1 MSCNWPCIINVD
13 TNMQVY
19 FCVSVQFAHIIIYFL
34 ILWHVI
40 FIFFFVA
47 AVTANCYLLLNL
59 EYVSCNILVHI
70 IHSTVFKNH
79 NKESS
84 HLSLI
89 YLLPVW
95 HSEPLSAFLF
105 TLVKF
110 FCLDIHFETLVSL
123 PWFMFSHLYVCPSFC
138 LYSTS
143 LAGCLLWR
151 NNFW

>member
-1 MSCNWPCIINVD
+1 MD
-13 TNMQVY
+13 TFYCKLSVVNMWAVIDH
-19 FCVSVQFAHIIIYFL
+19 VSSMWILICKFTSVFQFAHIIIYFL

-79 NKESS
+79 NKKSS

-105 TLVKF
+105 TPVKF
-110 FCLDIHFETLVSL
+110 FCLDIHFGTLVSL
-123 PWFMFSHLYVCPSFC
+123 PWFTFSHL
-138 LYSTS
+138 
-143 LAGCLLWR
+143 
-151 NNFW
+151 